1 NCPDIVEERKHILK
15 FAVISPDK
23 AQGDEIAAMLETES
37 ATTSVTRA
45 VSAGPELAMVVNGST
60 PDVLICA
67 LSPTD
72 LQALARLGQ
81 ISSLHPAI
89 AVIVLC
95 EGHSADFLLQ
105 AMRVGVREGLPA
117 RPSKGALLQAVARL
131 RQTRARQSRHAGRIL
146 ASIACRG
153 GS

>member
-1 NCPDIVEERKHILK
+1 MK

-23 AQGDEIAAMLETES
+23 AQGDEIAEMLESEG
-37 ATTSVTRA
+37 AATSVTRA
-45 VSAGPELAMVVNGST
+45 VSAGPALAMVVNGST

-81 ISSLHPAI
+81 ISSLHAAM

-95 EGHSADFLLQ
+95 EG
-105 AMRVGVREGLPA
+105 
-117 RPSKGALLQAVARL
+117 
-131 RQTRARQSRHAGRIL
+131 
-146 ASIACRG
+146 
-153 GS
+153 

>member
-1 NCPDIVEERKHILK
+1 MK

-23 AQGDEIAAMLETES
+23 AQGDEIAAMLETENG
-37 ATTSVTRA
+37 TNSVTRA

-60 PDVLICA
+60 PDVLICTV
-67 LSPTD
+67 SSTD

-81 ISSLHPAI
+81 ISSLHPAM

-105 AMRVGVREGLPA
+105 AMRAGVREVLPLP
-117 RPSKGALLQAVARL
+117 PSKEALLQAVGRL
-131 RQTRARQSRHAGRIL
+131 RQTRELQ
-146 ASIACRG
+146 
-153 GS
+153 